1 MQTNTSVQESKG
13 FYKLSWLQRIGFGSG
28 DLAQNL
34 IYQTICMYLL
44 FFYTDIFGLKP
55 GHAATMFLVVRLV
68 DVLWDPLVG
77 TYVDKHNP
85 KWGKYRSYLVL
96 AGIPLT
102 VLAILCF
109 WDGLADKDY
118 TIKLIYAYVTYV
130 GMSML
135 YTLIN
140 VPYGA
145 LNSSLTRDTDEI
157 TILTSVRMFMANV
170 GGLCVSAGVPILVA
184 IFALG
189 MVPSDTTKMAL
200 FMGLGSLPSF
210 IFMPLVPAIKKKV
223 GKKNMFYIFLTVA
236 IVGMIL
242 LYIISKMGTVKD
254 NITLVYIAQ
263 FIKSTGVIVATGYMW
278 ALIPEVIS
286 FAEYTT
292 GRRIAG
298 IVNALT
304 GIFFKAGMALGGV
317 VPGLVLAWT
326 NYQASEAANTMPKD
340 SNAWFLT
347 MLIFALVGLALLIFC
362 FTQTKER
369 VVMDAKETKNVK
381 VSDLWTEFMRNRPL
395 RVIALF
401 FITAF
406 AMMSVGNAAGA
417 YFMNDLELQTPMA
430 QEGIRWLVC
439 IIPAI
444 LLLVAMFIISKYELT
459 DEKIDEINR
468 EIEARQAAEENNN

>member
-1 MQTNTSVQESKG
+1 MTTVINNQNVEEKG

-44 FFYTDIFGLKP
+44 FFYTDIYGLDA
-55 GHAATMFLVVRLV
+55 GVAATMFLVVRLV

-96 AGIPLT
+96 AGLPLT

-109 WDGLADKDY
+109 WNGMKGQTD

-130 GMSML
+130 GLSML

-145 LNSSLTRDTDEI
+145 LNSSLTRDTEEI

-170 GGLCVSAGVPILVA
+170 GGLAVSAGVPIIVA
-184 IFALG
+184 ILAA
-189 MVPSDTTKMAL
+189 PSGDLPIEMAL

-210 IFMPLVPAIKKKV
+210 IFMPLVPAIKAKV

-236 IVGMIL
+236 IIGMVM
-242 LYIISKMGTVKD
+242 LYIISKVGTVEE
-254 NITLVYIAQ
+254 NIVLVYVAQ

-286 FAEYTT
+286 FSEYTS

-317 VPGLVLAWT
+317 VPGIVLAAT
-326 NYQASEAANTMPKD
+326 GYQATAASESTLPKD
-340 SNAWFLT
+340 SNAWFVA
-347 MLIFALVGLALLIFC
+347 MMIYAVAGFALLVFC
-362 FTQTKER
+362 FSQTKER
-369 VVMDAKETKNVK
+369 VVMADSETKNVK
-381 VSDLWTEFMRNRPL
+381 VSDLWMEFFHNRPL
-395 RVIALF
+395 RIVALF

-417 YFMNDLELQTPMA
+417 YFMNNLEAQAPLA

-444 LLLVAMFIISKYELT
+444 LLVVAMFIISKYELT
-459 DEKIDEINR
+459 DEKIDQINR
-468 EIEARQAAEENNN
+468 EIEAKNK